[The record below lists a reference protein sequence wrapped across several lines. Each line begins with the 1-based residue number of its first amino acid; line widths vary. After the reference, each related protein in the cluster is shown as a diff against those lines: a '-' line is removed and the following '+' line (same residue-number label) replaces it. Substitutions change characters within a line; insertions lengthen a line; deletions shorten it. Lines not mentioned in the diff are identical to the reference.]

1 VIAAVK
7 LSPTERELIGKW
19 EIVDDRVRSDSA
31 CQRIEWL
38 TSSYLEK
45 IASSNWETLFRDPDD
60 GRYWEHTYPQGE
72 MH

>member
-1 VIAAVK
+1 M
-7 LSPTERELIGKW
+7 
-19 EIVDDRVRSDSA
+19 EIVDDRVRSDST